1 MTEPE
6 LAPGSVPE
14 RATHPALVQD
24 AEGISTR
31 AIWRIAAG
39 VVAVSA
45 LLVAIAWLLVV
56 PPAAPARAAGARSP
70 LEHDLVDQASGGEDL
85 RAAGEHRLERTEW
98 VDRSTRVVRIPI
110 DRAIDAVV
118 ADPKLIGAAAPGLVG
133 SAGAAPGGAAP
144 EGAR

>member
-1 MTEPE
+1 MIEAE
-6 LAPGSVPE
+6 
-14 RATHPALVQD
+14 PALVQES
-24 AEGISTR
+24 EGISAR
-31 AIWRIAAG
+31 AIWLIAAG

-70 LEHDLVDQASGGEDL
+70 LEHGLVDQATGGDDI
-85 RAAGEHRLERTEW
+85 RAAGERRLERTEW
-98 VDRSTRVVRIPI
+98 IDRSARVVRIPI

-118 ADPKLIGAAAPGLVG
+118 ADPKLIGAAAPGLAGGAGGTTV
-133 SAGAAPGGAAP
+133 GAAGGAAP